1 MQRTYF
7 NIRWLADHGRGF
19 GLVRSQSDDW
29 KAMLYY
35 LFPSINEDH
44 HSSFFFSFI
53 LFPLLCGV
61 DLYDDIR
68 LHVAQPLSYT
78 SSADCLFNLMSS
90 FTLSSHLLL
99 CLPLFLLSFRAYFSL
114 ASPSFLRSV
123 PLFSS
128 QTTSTFFPVLLCDFP
143 HFLCPSYSFI
153 SDLVQRR
160 NSAHLH
166 TH

>member
-1 MQRTYF
+1 MQRPYF
-7 NIRWLADHGRGF
+7 NIRRLADHGRGF
-19 GLVRSQSDDW
+19 GLLRSQSDDG

-53 LFPLLCGV
+53 PLLCGV

-68 LHVAQPLSYT
+68 LHVALSYT
-78 SSADCLFNLMSS
+78 SSAGSLFSLMSS
-90 FTLSSHLLL
+90 FTLSNHLLL
-99 CLPLFLLSFRAYFSL
+99 GLPLFLLPFRAYFSL

-128 QTTSTFFPVLLCDFP
+128 QTTSTFFPVLFGDFP
-143 HFLCPSYSFI
+143 PLSLSLLFFHFWSFTA
-153 SDLVQRR
+153 S
-160 NSAHLH
+160 
-166 TH
+166 

>member
-7 NIRWLADHGRGF
+7 NIRRLADHGRGF
-19 GLVRSQSDDW
+19 GLLRSQSDDW

-53 LFPLLCGV
+53 LFPLLYGV

-68 LHVAQPLSYT
+68 LHVALSYT
-78 SSADCLFNLMSS
+78 SSADSLFSLMSS
-90 FTLSSHLLL
+90 LTLSNHLLL
-99 CLPLFLLSFRAYFSL
+99 GLPLFILPFRAYFSL

-128 QTTSTFFPVLLCDFP
+128 QRDMTRHLGSSTLTTGSLHKP
-143 HFLCPSYSFI
+143 
-153 SDLVQRR
+153 RK
-160 NSAHLH
+160 SASHI
-166 TH
+166 